1 MSFYIVLTGKSSPLT
16 CQLSKPYRLRGDWEV
31 AVTSSIINGVKSEK
45 MLNEVQIAKIESRE
59 IENKPNMYWTLCD
72 ITDYT
77 YVNSIP
83 TQLVD
88 IMIPDV
94 KKNIRPMYVKVI
106 KKSFSSINIELKQD
120 ITKEDEDPIDI
131 DI

>member
-1 MSFYIVLTGKSSPLT
+1 MSFYIVLSGKKSSLT

-31 AVTSSIINGVKSEK
+31 AVTSSIIKS
-45 MLNEVQIAKIESRE
+45 E
-59 IENKPNMYWTLCD
+59 IENKTNMYWTLCD
-72 ITDYT
+72 IADYS

-88 IMIPDV
+88 IMVPDV

-120 ITKEDEDPIDI
+120 ITKEDEEPIDI
-131 DI
+131 DITCILHFRKA